1 MDKFDKEVTDFLIY
15 NEVMNNNK
23 DNKSSYSGS
32 STNGCLSPTIIAILI
47 VISILGWIFGI
58 GSACVNSC
66 NSKSDSS
73 YSYTPRRSYSHSY
86 SSRSYSSNNTYSL
99 RSSSNSY
106 SSRSYGTYSRKS
118 SSSKKS
124 SDPYN
129 ARDYYDADDFYYD
142 NYDDFWDYE
151 DAEDYYN
158 EHYDD

>member
-1 MDKFDKEVTDFLIY
+1 MDRLDQEII
-15 NEVMNNNK
+15 NNIINTETMK
-23 DNKSSYSGS
+23 NGSTKTSTYSGS
-32 STNGCLSPTIIAILI
+32 SSSRGCSSPTLAAVI
-47 VISILGWIFGI
+47 VILAILGWIYAI
-58 GSACVNSC
+58 GSACVSSC

-73 YSYTPRRSYSHSY
+73 YSYTPRRSYNHSY
-86 SSRSYSSNNTYSL
+86 SSRSYSSSNTYSS

-106 SSRSYGTYSRKS
+106 SFRSYGTYSRKS

-142 NYDDFWDYE
+142 NYDDFWNYE

-158 EHYDD
+158 EHAD

>member
-1 MDKFDKEVTDFLIY
+1 MDKFDKEITDFLIY

-23 DNKSSYSGS
+23 NNKPSCSGS
-32 STNGCLSPTIIAILI
+32 KPAGCISPTIIAVII
-47 VISILGWIFGI
+47 IISILGWIFGI
-58 GSACVNSC
+58 GSACVSSC
-66 NSKSDSS
+66 NTKSKSS

-86 SSRSYSSNNTYSL
+86 SSRSYSS
-99 RSSSNSY
+99 RSSSSY
-106 SSRSYGTYSRKS
+106 SSHSYSTYSRKS
-118 SSSKKS
+118 TSSKKS

-158 EHYDD
+158 EHNE